1 MSSKNVHRDVSE
13 ILCVQSVTLLL
24 LFKMSRHFVQYCSFL
39 VDLYHVYVIGKD
51 PFNYLYQVTLIAL
64 GSVSLVLFWVLKMSI
79 KSRKQLVLFTS
90 VQFGGILE
98 SATLSKVSMIA
109 LAFSESNSL
118 CPVHD
123 FFITVDQWP

>member
-1 MSSKNVHRDVSE
+1 
-13 ILCVQSVTLLL
+13 
-24 LFKMSRHFVQYCSFL
+24 MSRHLVQYCSFL
-39 VDLYHVYVIGKD
+39 VDLYHVNVIGKD
-51 PFNYLYQVTLIAL
+51 PFNYLYQVTLIDL
-64 GSVSLVLFWVLKMSI
+64 GVVSMVLFWILKMSI
-79 KSRKQLVLFTS
+79 KSRKQFVLFTS

>member
-1 MSSKNVHRDVSE
+1 
-13 ILCVQSVTLLL
+13 
-24 LFKMSRHFVQYCSFL
+24 
-39 VDLYHVYVIGKD
+39 
-51 PFNYLYQVTLIAL
+51 
-64 GSVSLVLFWVLKMSI
+64 MSI
-79 KSRKQLVLFTS
+79 KSRKELVLFTS

-98 SATLSKVSMIA
+98 SANLSKVSMIA

>member
-1 MSSKNVHRDVSE
+1 M
-13 ILCVQSVTLLL
+13 QSVTLLL
-24 LFKMSRHFVQYCSFL
+24 LFKMSRHLVQYCSFL
-39 VDLYHVYVIGKD
+39 VDLYHVYVIDKD

-64 GSVSLVLFWVLKMSI
+64 GAVSLVLFWILEMSI
-79 KSRKQLVLFTS
+79 KSWKQFLLFTS

-118 CPVHD
+118 CPVNV
-123 FFITVDQWP
+123 FL

>member
-1 MSSKNVHRDVSE
+1 
-13 ILCVQSVTLLL
+13 
-24 LFKMSRHFVQYCSFL
+24 MSRHLVQYCSFL
-39 VDLYHVYVIGKD
+39 VDLYHVNVIGKD
-51 PFNYLYQVTLIAL
+51 PFNYLYQVTLIDL
-64 GSVSLVLFWVLKMSI
+64 GVVSMVLFWILKMSM
-79 KSRKQLVLFTS
+79 KSRKQFVLFTS

>member
-1 MSSKNVHRDVSE
+1 M
-13 ILCVQSVTLLL
+13 QSVTLLL
-24 LFKMSRHFVQYCSFL
+24 LFKMSRHLVQYCSFL
-39 VDLYHVYVIGKD
+39 VDLYHVYVIDKD

-64 GSVSLVLFWVLKMSI
+64 GAVSLVLFWILEMSI

-118 CPVHD
+118 CPVNV
-123 FFITVDQWP
+123 FL